1 MAKDYDI
8 VAVFQKIEEEL
19 INSMLGNIKRHTDWE
34 KKESFEWSMWQAEQ
48 LMALEKYRSA
58 NMKKFKGYFSTIN
71 DQIEE
76 VLEKAYKE
84 GNMQQEIEIL
94 SALREGYIFKK
105 RRKKNITL
113 NAKFFRINDRKL
125 NSLIKST
132 KKDFKKAQLAMLRMA
147 NDQYRKIIFNAQVY
161 ANVGAGTIEK
171 AIDMASRDFMA
182 NGINCIEYKNGAR
195 VNIVNYVDMAI
206 RTANK
211 RAYLQGE
218 GDKRKEWGISTVI
231 VISRGGGCPKCTPH
245 QGKIYI
251 DDVWSG
257 GSSKDGPYPLLSSA
271 IAKGLYHPNCRDS
284 HTTYFEG
291 ITSKP
296 KRTTKEQ
303 QEENIR
309 LYNEQQRKK
318 YIERQVK
325 KYINLENR
333 SFDNENK
340 EKYKKIKNKYINR
353 YNM

>member
-1 MAKDYDI
+1 MDKDYDI
-8 VAVFQKIEEEL
+8 VVAFQKIEEEL

-34 KKESFEWSMWQAEQ
+34 KTEGFEWSMWQAEQ
-48 LMALEKYRSA
+48 LKALEKYRS
-58 NMKKFKGYFSTIN
+58 NNIKKFKGYFSTIN
-71 DQIEE
+71 EQIEE
-76 VLEKAYKE
+76 VLEKAYKQ

-105 RRKKNITL
+105 RKKKNITL

-125 NSLIKST
+125 NALIKAT
-132 KKDFKKAQLAMLRMA
+132 KKDFKNAQLAMLRMA
-147 NDQYRKIIFNAQVY
+147 NDQYRKIIFNAQIY
-161 ANVGAGTIEK
+161 ANTGAGTIEK

-195 VNIVNYVDMAI
+195 VNVVSYVDMAI

-231 VISRGGGCPKCTPH
+231 VISRGGGCHKCTPH

-271 IAKGLYHPNCRDS
+271 IEKGLYHPNCRDS

-309 LYNEQQRKK
+309 LYNEQQWKN

-325 KYINLENR
+325 KYTNLENR

-340 EKYKKIKNKYINR
+340 MKYKNKKEIWKKQR
-353 YNM
+353 